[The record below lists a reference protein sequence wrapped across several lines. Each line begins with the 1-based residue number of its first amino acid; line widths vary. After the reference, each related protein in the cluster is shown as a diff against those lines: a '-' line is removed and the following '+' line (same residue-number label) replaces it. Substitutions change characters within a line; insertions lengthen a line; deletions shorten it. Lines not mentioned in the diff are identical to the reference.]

1 MRYFTW
7 KLEFVSNIL
16 WMNVDGTK
24 TQTANFVCNVTTKNI
39 YISQDVIW
47 HVKRNVAKCFI
58 IPLFRFLSYI
68 YLKESSTK
76 LQKKHVTL
84 FFSTETPSQNMTLK
98 QNGKSSRRYLWKR
111 IKIGAKPCAIPYHT
125 VIKNSLYPTRFF
137 TNLLYTKIFKFL

>member
-84 FFSTETPSQNMTLK
+84 FFSTETPSQNMTFKKKWQVKPRQVKSTLSLK
-98 QNGKSSRRYLWKR
+98 KNQNW
-111 IKIGAKPCAIPYHT
+111 
-125 VIKNSLYPTRFF
+125 
-137 TNLLYTKIFKFL
+137 TKILCNSVSYIN